1 MYYYRFRSLMY
12 LFIGGTIIV
21 DPNDADN
28 QKCALCLAGHL
39 RTMNAIS
46 SCTVEEMYEIFKN
59 CNEREK
65 NNCTIPISF
74 SETDDLNLILEDS
87 VRK

>member
-1 MYYYRFRSLMY
+1 MYRSRTLQY
-12 LFIGGTIIV
+12 LLSGGTVII
-21 DPNDADN
+21 DQNADN
-28 QKCALCLAGHL
+28 QKCAPCLAGHL

-46 SCTVEEMYEIFKN
+46 SRTVEEMYEIFKN

-65 NNCTIPISF
+65 NNCTIPISVG
-74 SETDDLNLILEDS
+74 ETDDLNLILEDS